1 MTATQTL
8 ALTIGI
14 GSATLGLI
22 FVALWQDFRRPHI
35 QTPEE
40 VADTI
45 AAILNDANMA
55 FEPGP
60 KGGVRVVRLPPNWDA
75 DNEAHGNVIHPSG
88 RA

>member
-1 MTATQTL
+1 MSPEQTT

-22 FVALWQDFRRPHI
+22 FVALWQDYRRPHI

-60 KGGVRVVRLPPNWDA
+60 SGGVRVVLVPQNWDA